1 MLHPLN
7 ENANSPVADSEASA
21 GSPHRVVESFEQYPG
36 AATLPLLEDKPA
48 SPICAA
54 CWAY

>member
-7 ENANSPVADSEASA
+7 DSADSPVADSEASA
-21 GSPHRVVESFEQYPG
+21 GSPHRVVDNFEQYPG
-36 AATLPLLEDKPA
+36 AATLPLHEEKPA